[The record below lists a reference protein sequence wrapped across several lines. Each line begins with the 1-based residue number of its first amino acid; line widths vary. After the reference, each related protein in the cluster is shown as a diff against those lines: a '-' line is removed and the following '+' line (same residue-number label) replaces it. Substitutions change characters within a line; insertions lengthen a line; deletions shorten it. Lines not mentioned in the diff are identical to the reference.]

1 MKDTKKIYKSLVF
14 LKILAKPIYFIRE
27 SKTNDKILIR
37 KSILLSRGGF
47 EKLLLIKSEQIKYLG
62 FLELHKNF

>member
-27 SKTNDKILIR
+27 SKTNDK
-37 KSILLSRGGF
+37 
-47 EKLLLIKSEQIKYLG
+47 LLIKKQSFYLG
-62 FLELHKNF
+62 EASKNYF